1 MKQLLYNSDATQP
14 SRAHTLFMAYT
25 RRGLLLI
32 KNRMDK
38 NDKNV
43 YLEVFA
49 KEATAK
55 NILRWLPQHRDV
67 INGYI
72 EI

>member
-1 MKQLLYNSDATQP
+1 
-14 SRAHTLFMAYT
+14 MAYP

-38 NDKNV
+38 YDKNV
-43 YLEVFA
+43 YLGVFA
-49 KEATAK
+49 REATAR
-55 NILRWLPQHRDV
+55 NILRRLPQHRDV